1 MDEVLFRGKRI
12 DNNKWVEGLLFFS
25 HGTGEWKITTTNGWV
40 PSYSNPD
47 EGESTVYHSVDY
59 ESVGQ
64 FTNLLN
70 KDESKLF
77 SGKIRLDIKGIGG
90 GDAEIVM
97 FAGKWQIYDVSQG
110 YYPLYEALLRNDI
123 TITQER

>member
-1 MDEVLFRGKRI
+1 MDEILFRGKRL
-12 DNNKWVEGLLFFS
+12 N
-25 HGTGEWKITTTNGWV
+25 GEWVDGDLIHGVRSKKDKIFILPIADNLANFPGCDPLDGFNV
-40 PSYSNPD
+40 IP
-47 EGESTVYHSVDY
+47 

-77 SGKIRLDIKGIGG
+77 SGKIRLDIAGIGG

-97 FAGKWQIYDVSQG
+97 WAGKWQIYDESQG

-123 TITQER
+123 TITQEQ